1 MSMNKSKGVLTL
13 IYGKPEYAR
22 QAVNLARSIRLRDP
36 NLPLA
41 VATDLD
47 PALFEEMYDHVIPGN
62 SRNGRAGLR
71 SWMDVR

>member
-22 QAVNLARSIRLRDP
+22 QAVNMARSIRLRDP

-41 VATDLD
+41 AVTAIDA
-47 PALFEEMYDHVIPGN
+47 ALF
-62 SRNGRAGLR
+62 A
-71 SWMDVR
+71 